1 MYIMKALIGLCIFL
15 ILYILVITSIS
26 PKPALATPVKNSYF
40 INLDTVKLIYC
51 SVNGHIVVGSGVVIG
66 KNRIITANHVVYDS
80 DACMIEQKEVKI
92 VKQYPEIDFAVLSM
106 DLGDEV
112 PITPISCD
120 GFVVGDTYFSI
131 GYSYGTDFAMTKL
144 KNTNNLM
151 DFPKTQQYPFYSHGL
166 NLLNGLAFEGMSGG
180 PIINMDGQI
189 VGITNMS
196 NQGSMVGSRS
206 LSETPL
212 CSALVNDKSKV
223 P

>member
-1 MYIMKALIGLCIFL
+1 MKTLIGICIFL
-15 ILYILVITSIS
+15 ILYTILITSIS

-40 INLDTVKLIYC
+40 INLDTIKLIYC
-51 SVNGHIVVGSGVVIG
+51 SVNGRIVFGSGVIIG
-66 KNRIITANHVVYDS
+66 KNRIITANHVVYGAA
-80 DACMIEQKEVKI
+80 ACMIEQKEVKI
-92 VKQYPEIDFAVLSM
+92 IKQYPDIDFAVLSM
-106 DLGDEV
+106 DFGDEV

-120 GFVVGDTYFSI
+120 GFIAEDTYFSI

-144 KNTNNLM
+144 KNTNNLL
-151 DFPKTQQYPFYSHGL
+151 DFPETQQYPFSSHGL
-166 NLLNGLAFEGMSGG
+166 HVLNGLAFQGMSGG

-212 CSALVNDKSKV
+212 CAALAK
-223 P
+223 

>member
-1 MYIMKALIGLCIFL
+1 MKTIIGICIFL
-15 ILYILVITSIS
+15 ILYTFLITSML

-40 INLDTVKLIYC
+40 MNLDTVKLIYC
-51 SVNGHIVVGSGVVIG
+51 SVNGRIVFGSSVIIG
-66 KNRIITANHVVYDS
+66 KNRIITANHVVYGA

-92 VKQYPEIDFAVLSM
+92 IKQYPEIDFAVLSM
-106 DLGDEV
+106 DFGEEV

-151 DFPKTQQYPFYSHGL
+151 DFPVTPQYPFSSHGL
-166 NLLNGLAFEGMSGG
+166 TVLNGLAFAGMSGG

-212 CSALVNDKSKV
+212 CAALAK
-223 P
+223 